1 MDPPTDSKAAPPQ
14 RRKVIL
20 IVGAVVVLVAV
31 IGTVVGVVVSRNNTS
46 SSSSSTS
53 APSTP
58 GATPTTPFQ
67 YRPFTTPGVIGYW
80 ANWGTASQ
88 PENTIDKLNL
98 DGFDAIIYSFMFPTA
113 DGNIIPS
120 WSYVNKSVIL
130 DASADDAKWIPIF
143 NGLRSK
149 YPKLRTVVSIGGWTG
164 STNFSSIAASK
175 IYSANFAKNIH
186 AFIDANGFDGV
197 DLDWEYPGGGA
208 IDCLQY
214 TADDAANFINIL
226 SVLRAELGPT
236 RHISIA
242 AGADSSR
249 YNVGAKNYASE
260 YAKYVSYFGLMTYD
274 ITGAWLGTSDFNS
287 PLGVP
292 GPNNKK
298 DPNGE
303 YAIQNY
309 VASWTSSGVNKSQIV
324 TGLAFYGR
332 AMSVVSQ
339 GTQNGLYQP
348 CASAAN
354 SDPASTFA
362 TPCAPV
368 IGDYLDGPSYD
379 TCGILGG
386 YNTQWM
392 YYSLRGAF
400 GRQSPAPLANG
411 PDSPAL
417 GWSYQYFEYA
427 ASATLFTTQYRNYTN
442 YFIGY
447 DDTFSIRAKSAWAK
461 ASGLGGVMAWE
472 LSSDYKGELA
482 AAAVAGQFYL
492 GNIIMMG
499 RLAAARHIYV
509 IQRTINQSEPPRRF
523 DAIVYSFVF
532 PSANGTIIPAWT
544 YVQDPITGKLG
555 INDSSKDDAVWIPI
569 FNGPVR
575 DKYPNMRTV
584 ISVGG
589 WTGGSNFSS
598 IAASPEYTVNFAKKL
613 HTYLDT
619 YGFDGV
625 DLDWE
630 FPGGGGISCLD
641 SRADDAA
648 NFVKLLKA
656 LREELGN
663 DRHISIAAGA
673 YSGRYT
679 AGDIN
684 YATEY
689 AKYVSYFGLMTY
701 DIYGSWNAY
710 SDFNS
715 PLGAPGMGDPIE
727 PAANSGPQTIQTFV
741 QGWLDRGVPACQL
754 VTGIAFYGRSMS
766 VLQQGDTNGLYQPC
780 LSVFNAQPNT
790 ASPTPCD
797 TVYGDYLDAKP
808 PCDTCGS
815 CGGLSGQW
823 MYYSLRGGFGRQ
835 TQAPLVNGP
844 RNVAKGWDFEYFQY
858 AESAT
863 VFAAKYRDYQ
873 NYFIAYD
880 DPISV
885 KAKAAWSY
893 EAGLGGAMVWELS
906 SDYQGELAQA
916 VVEGWTN

>member
-98 DGFDAIIYSFMFPTA
+98 EGFDTIIYSFIFPTA

-226 SVLRAELGPT
+226 SALRAELGPT

-249 YNVGAKNYASE
+249 YNVGAKNYVSE

-292 GPNNKK
+292 GPNNKQ

-348 CASAAN
+348 CTSAAN

-482 AAAVAGQFYL
+482 AAAVAGPFTTP
-492 GNIIMMG
+492 G
-499 RLAAARHIYV
+499 V
-509 IQRTINQSEPPRRF
+509 IGYWANWGTKTQPENTIDKLNLTGF
-523 DAIVYSFVF
+523 DAIIYSFVF

-598 IAASPEYTVNFAKKL
+598 IAASPEYTVNFAKNL

-630 FPGGGGISCLD
+630 FPGG
-641 SRADDAA
+641 
-648 NFVKLLKA
+648 
-656 LREELGN
+656 
-663 DRHISIAAGA
+663 
-673 YSGRYT
+673 
-679 AGDIN
+679 
-684 YATEY
+684 EY

-766 VLQQGDTNGLYQPC
+766 VLHQGDTNGLYQPC
-780 LSVFNAQPNT
+780 LSTFNAQPNNT
-790 ASPTPCD
+790 SPIPCD

-873 NYFIAYD
+873 NYFIGYD